1 MHATPLPVSRRALR
15 RAAVGLAAAALTAP
29 ALMGPAAADGDLD
42 PILTGEDAGFSP
54 ADGSDLPAAEDILPG
69 RYIVQVQAPHRA
81 RGASAAEVKDS
92 QDRTVRAAKGRGL
105 EVAPG
110 LRYSQAFNGYS
121 TQLSAADAAALR
133 TVPGVAAVYPVLEV
147 DAPQPTAGAQPQ
159 DAYANAMTGADIA
172 QEELGLSG
180 DGIRVGVIDSGVD
193 YNNPDLGGSG
203 TDDEHA
209 DFPSARV
216 VGGYDFVGDDYDA
229 SGGGTAAIPQPDAFP
244 DDCGGHGTHVA
255 GIIGADG
262 EVRGVAPE
270 VDFAAYRIFGCKGTS
285 STDVILAAMDRAAA
299 DGVDVINMSLGV
311 PLYPW
316 ADYPTAQLANQLTA
330 DGVTVVVSAGN
341 EGAAGTFSGG
351 SPAAAEDIITV
362 GSVDST
368 HRRTS
373 YLTDAGGTR
382 MAMGL
387 ATPAPAPEAGAR
399 LDLIAA
405 GEPGTDAATACDPA
419 AVAPGTAEQA
429 LLIERGTC
437 TFHQKALAAQ
447 DAGYGA
453 AVLYNN
459 SPGTVSPSVEGE
471 PAITIPVVMLS
482 QADGRALAA
491 DALSGGESIVF
502 GEGTIVV
509 DNETGGLMSDFSS
522 YGLTADLHLKPD
534 VSAPGGAI
542 WSTIPL
548 ENGGHGT
555 MSGTSMAAPH
565 VAGLAAL
572 VLEDRPERTPAQVK
586 QRLMNT
592 ADPMRWSLQPESGLL
607 EPVHRQGAGLV
618 DAVEAIQSPLRIAEP
633 SISLG
638 EGEQGPR
645 TVELTVTN
653 TGDEDAVYDVGVTW
667 GVATGGSSL
676 APDFY
681 QIEET
686 ADPSTDSIAVAAGA
700 TETLTV
706 TFDENVGENGVIYGG
721 WVTLTDADEDYTVPF
736 AGLSGDYQALQTLT
750 DAGAGLPALGTIGE
764 NGQLVPAE
772 EGHTYDATT
781 GDIPRVLY
789 HLEYPAER
797 MEVRAYR
804 INGSG
809 KRTPVAPSVG
819 RIAQL
824 GPLGKDTSSAVWA
837 WDGTAPLPNEKS
849 KAVPSGQ
856 YVLEMRVLKAGG
868 DPGNPEH
875 WETWESPQFQLTTS
889 KGGAAR

>member
-1 MHATPLPVSRRALR
+1 MHATPPPASRRALR
-15 RAAVGLAAAALTAP
+15 RLAVGLAAAALTAP
-29 ALMGPAAADGDLD
+29 ALAIPAAADGDLT
-42 PILTGEDAGFSP
+42 PILTGEDAGLSP

-69 RYIVQVQAPHRA
+69 RYIVQVQAPNRA
-81 RGASAAEVKDS
+81 RGGSAASVKDS

-105 EVAPG
+105 NVAPKI
-110 LRYSQAFNGYS
+110 RYTQAFNGYS
-121 TQLSAADAAALR
+121 TELSAADAAAMR
-133 TVPGVAAVYPVLEV
+133 SVPGVAAVYPVLEV
-147 DAPQPTAGAQPQ
+147 AAPEPVDGAEPQ
-159 DAYANAMTGADIA
+159 DVYGNAMTGADIA
-172 QEELGLSG
+172 QTELGLSG
-180 DGIRVGVIDSGVD
+180 EGVLVGVIDSGVD

-203 TDDEHA
+203 TNDERA
-209 DFPSARV
+209 DFPSDRV
-216 VGGYDFVGDDYDA
+216 VGGYDFVGDNYDA
-229 SGGGTAAIPQPDAFP
+229 DGGGEAAIPKPDAFP

-270 VDFAAYRIFGCKGTS
+270 VDIASYRIFGCEGTS
-285 STDVILAAMDRAAA
+285 SSDVILAAMDRAAA

-316 ADYPTAQLANQLTA
+316 ADYPTAQLADQLVA
-330 DGVTVVVSAGN
+330 DGVTLVVSAGN

-351 SPAAAEDIITV
+351 SPAAAKDVITV

-368 HRRTS
+368 HRRTE
-373 YLTDAGGTR
+373 YLTDSSGTR
-382 MAMGL
+382 IAMGL
-387 ATPAPAPEAGAR
+387 ATPAPAPEAGTR

-405 GEPGTDAATACDPA
+405 GEPGTDAAAVCDPA
-419 AVAPGTAEQA
+419 AVTPGSADQA

-437 TFHQKALAAQ
+437 SFHQKALAAQ
-447 DAGYGA
+447 EAGYGA

-459 SPGTVSPSVEGE
+459 SPGTVSPSVAGD

-509 DNETGGLMSDFSS
+509 DNETGGMMSDFSS
-522 YGLTADLHLKPD
+522 YGLTADLRLKPD
-534 VSAPGGAI
+534 VSAPGGSI
-542 WSTIPL
+542 WSTLPL
-548 ENGGHGT
+548 ESGGHGS

-565 VAGLAAL
+565 VAGMSAL
-572 VLEDRPERTPAQVK
+572 LLEDQPEQTPAQVK

-592 ADPMRWSLQPESGLL
+592 ADPMRWSLQPDSGLL

-618 DAVEAIQSPLRIAEP
+618 DAVEAIQSPLRISEP

-638 EGEQGPR
+638 EGELGPR

-676 APDFY
+676 SPDFY

-706 TFDENVGENGVIYGG
+706 TFDENIGEDGVIYGG

-750 DAGAGLPALGTIGE
+750 DAGMELPALGTVDE
-764 NGQLVPAE
+764 NGALVLAE
-772 EGHTYDATT
+772 DGHAYDIAA
-781 GDIPRVLY
+781 GDVPLVVY
-789 HLEYPAER
+789 HLEYPAQL

-804 INGSG
+804 LNGAG

-819 RIAQL
+819 HITEE
-824 GPLGKDTSSAVWA
+824 GPLGKDDSSAVWV
-837 WDGTAPLPNEKS
+837 WDGTAPLPND
-849 KAVPSGQ
+849 KAKPVPSGE

-868 DPGNPEH
+868 DVENPEH
-875 WETWESPQFQLTTS
+875 WETWESPAFTVTGT
-889 KGGAAR
+889 KGGSGR